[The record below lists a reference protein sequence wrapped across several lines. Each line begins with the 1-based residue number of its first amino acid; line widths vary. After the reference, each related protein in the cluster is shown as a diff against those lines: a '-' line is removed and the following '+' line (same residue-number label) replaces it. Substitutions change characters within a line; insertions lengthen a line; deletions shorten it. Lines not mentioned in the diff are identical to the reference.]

1 MNNVIKKMIYGGIKM
16 IKKREVIISG
26 FALFAMLFG
35 AGNLIFPPMV
45 GFVNGESWNVA
56 VLGFI
61 LTGAGF
67 PLLAILTSAFSK
79 KDLDSFAK
87 RVSPIFAKIFNISL
101 ILAIGPLL
109 ALPRT
114 GATSFEIIFS
124 SENENYQLYKFLF
137 IVIFFLITLLF
148 SLKSSKVVDRVGAI
162 LTPILLLVLAIIIV
176 KGVFFPVATPMT
188 TELKINPFRYGF
200 ENGYQTMD
208 TLAAIVFSDII
219 LKSIKKEDR
228 LSENEE
234 KNFLVQVSLIAIGGL
249 AIVYGGLSYIG
260 ATMVSK
266 ITTPTEVEL
275 LAFSVKSL
283 LGDFGKIVLAIC
295 VVGACITTAI
305 GLTATVGNYFSTIT
319 RISYEKIVFITIGV
333 SIIFALFGVNNIVTL
348 SVPVLLLLYPI
359 AIALII
365 LNFFEKYI
373 LSDKVFRFGVLGA
386 GIGGVC
392 EMMKSFGVVL
402 ELYDKLPFAKFGL
415 SWLTPFI
422 TLLVVGKVFTKLEKN
437 N

>member
-1 MNNVIKKMIYGGIKM
+1 M

-45 GFVNGESWNVA
+45 GFVNGESWNMA

-87 RVSPIFAKIFNISL
+87 RVSPIFSKVFNISL

-124 SENENYQLYKFLF
+124 SDTSNYQVYKVIF
-137 IVIFFLITLLF
+137 IVVFFLITLLF
-148 SLKSSKVVDRVGAI
+148 SMKSSKVVDRVGAI
-162 LTPILLLVLAIIIV
+162 LTPILLLVLAIIII
-176 KGVFFPVATPMT
+176 KGVFFPVATPMA
-188 TELKINPFRYGF
+188 TELKVNPFRYGF

-219 LKSIKKEDR
+219 LKSIKKEDG
-228 LSENEE
+228 LSEIEE
-234 KNFLVQVSLIAIGGL
+234 KSFLVQVSLIAIGGL

-260 ATMVSK
+260 ATMIQNIS
-266 ITTPTEVEL
+266 IAPTEVEL
-275 LAFSVKSL
+275 LATSVKYL
-283 LGDFGKIVLAIC
+283 LGDFGKVVLAIC

-305 GLTATVGNYFSTIT
+305 GLTATVGNYFSSIT
-319 RISYEKIVFITIGV
+319 RFSYEKIVYVTIGISV
-333 SIIFALFGVNNIVTL
+333 LFALFGVNNIVKL

-373 LSDKVFRFGVLGA
+373 LSDRVFKFGVLGA
-386 GIGGVC
+386 GIGGIC
-392 EMMKSFGVVL
+392 ETVKSFGVGL
-402 ELYDKLPFAKFGL
+402 EFYDRLPLANLGL
-415 SWLTPFI
+415 AWLTPF
-422 TLLVVGKVFTKLEKN
+422 VVMLILGKIFVKLEKK
-437 N
+437 